1 LGRVGCEI
9 REEKRELEELEED
22 GKGAEKDTEDGQ

>member
-22 GKGAEKDTEDGQ
+22 AKEVGKDTEDGQ